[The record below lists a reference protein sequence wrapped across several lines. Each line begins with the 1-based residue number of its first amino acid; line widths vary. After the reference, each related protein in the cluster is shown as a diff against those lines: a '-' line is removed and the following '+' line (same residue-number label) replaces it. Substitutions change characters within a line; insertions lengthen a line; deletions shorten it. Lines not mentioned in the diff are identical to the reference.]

1 MKNNRLIISS
11 IIASVVLVVGAVFI
25 YFIINPQSLN
35 NDNEENNRT
44 VFEDNNETIQEDT
57 ENLTDE
63 NLADN
68 IEVEQGNQMIEQRP
82 ISDLDNNMVVEIQTV
97 INDYINGRYAP
108 VNEEQYNEAISMH
121 SQEVIDNNDFSYQEQ
136 FENSYALNEEK
147 SIEDVTVNVNELN
160 AEGVEGSYSFILVV
174 ELSNSTE
181 EINHE
186 GDFTLS
192 TYDNGYM
199 YISEFGDT
207 NE

>member
-1 MKNNRLIISS
+1 MKNNKLIISS

-44 VFEDNNETIQEDT
+44 VFDDNNEAIQEDT

-68 IEVEQGNQMIEQRP
+68 IEVEQENEMIEQRP

-97 INDYINGRYAP
+97 INEYINGRYAP

-121 SQEVIDNNDFSYQEQ
+121 SQEVIDNNDFSYQDQ

>member
-1 MKNNRLIISS
+1 MKNNKLIISS

-44 VFEDNNETIQEDT
+44 VFDDNNETIQEDT

>member
-1 MKNNRLIISS
+1 MKNNKLIISS

-44 VFEDNNETIQEDT
+44 VFDDNNEAIQEDT

>member
-1 MKNNRLIISS
+1 MKNNKLIISS

-44 VFEDNNETIQEDT
+44 VFDDNNEAIQEDT

-97 INDYINGRYAP
+97 INEYINGRYAP